1 MWNIFHFNFPLKF
14 SRNFQETT
22 SEQIHPFATPLH
34 KIQFSILHLYH
45 LRSTIKRLRGH
56 SKCIKHVHF
65 DVNGKKHSCSE
76 RSSFERKIGRK
87 YTKKTNQKDKVEVG
101 QSACNYTD
109 MSTERW
115 QYRFFVQVAMTSVSF
130 TICRKYNIFSKYT
143 YREQVHWGTHPSK

>member
-1 MWNIFHFNFPLKF
+1 MEKNTPVQND
-14 SRNFQETT
+14 
-22 SEQIHPFATPLH
+22 HP
-34 KIQFSILHLYH
+34 
-45 LRSTIKRLRGH
+45 LRG
-56 SKCIKHVHF
+56 KLVGNIK
-65 DVNGKKHSCSE
+65 
-76 RSSFERKIGRK
+76 
-87 YTKKTNQKDKVEVG
+87 KKTNQKDKVEVG